1 MKKQLVPLI
10 SLGLALSFASGVRAA
25 KMDKLSLETS
35 AFKAGAAIP
44 TRFTGDGADLSPEL
58 RWSAVPKGTVSIAV
72 SCEDPDA
79 PRGTWWH
86 WILYNLPPSTQ
97 SLKEGLEKSGN
108 LASGAMQGLN
118 DFDKSG
124 YNGPSPPPGSTHRY
138 FFRVYALDSKL
149 NLPAGAKK
157 EAFSK
162 ALAGHILAFGEV
174 MGTYKR

>member
-86 WILYNLPPSTQ
+86 WILYNLPP
-97 SLKEGLEKSGN
+97 
-108 LASGAMQGLN
+108 
-118 DFDKSG
+118 
-124 YNGPSPPPGSTHRY
+124 
-138 FFRVYALDSKL
+138 
-149 NLPAGAKK
+149 
-157 EAFSK
+157 
-162 ALAGHILAFGEV
+162 
-174 MGTYKR
+174 